1 MLKFVS
7 HSSLVRAQVKGFLL
21 LFTTTSSS
29 TLSSSSFNSNFNFR
43 FSSASTTSHSFTVSY
58 LINNY
63 GLSPQTALNVSRKLT
78 LSDTQKPDSVIAL
91 FTTHGFSNTQIRN
104 IIKREPCLLLCLDP
118 NKILL
123 PKFQFL
129 LSKGASTSDIVRIV
143 NANPKFLLR
152 SLHNHIIPTYDFIRG
167 FLQSDKQAITCIN
180 RYASFISDSRV
191 ETNVKLL
198 LDNGATHSNIATL
211 LRSSPRIYC
220 SSNLLET
227 IQELKQLGFNS
238 STSTFSIALVA
249 KRTVN
254 DTRWAEKVE
263 IFKKWGWSDED
274 ILQAFR
280 RQPYCMLS
288 SAQKIDAVLSA
299 WVDQLGLNSLD
310 LVNAPGIFLLRLE
323 KRVIP
328 RAAVLQFLV
337 SKGLRRRDASLSAP
351 FAVTE
356 KLFLDKF
363 VKCFKEDS
371 PHLLKLYQEKMNLAN
386 SMEKK
391 PS

>member
-1 MLKFVS
+1 MLKFIS
-7 HSSLVRAQVKGFLL
+7 HSALVPAQANGFLL

-29 TLSSSSFNSNFNFR
+29 SFNFR
-43 FSSASTTSHSFTVSY
+43 CISTSTSTSHSFTVSY
-58 LINNY
+58 LINNC
-63 GLSPQTALNVSRKLT
+63 GFTPQSALKASRKVT
-78 LSDTQKPDSVIAL
+78 LSDSQKPHSIL
-91 FTTHGFSNTQIRN
+91 QFFRSHNFSNPQLRDILT
-104 IIKREPCLLLCLDP
+104 REPGLLLCGDP
-118 NKILL
+118 NKVLL

-152 SLHNHIIPTYDFIRG
+152 SLLNHIIPTYHFVRG

-198 LDNGATHSNIATL
+198 LHNGATHSNIATL

-220 SSNLLET
+220 SSNLLDT

-238 STSTFSIALVA
+238 STSTFVVALVA

-254 DTRWAEKVE
+254 ETRWAEKVQ
-263 IFKKWGWSDED
+263 IFKKWGWSDEH

-288 SAQKIDAVLSA
+288 SVQKIDAVLSA
-299 WVDQLGLNSLD
+299 WVDKLGLNSLD

-337 SKGLRRRDASLSAP
+337 SKGLRRKNASLSAP
-351 FAVTE
+351 FAMAE

-371 PHLLKLYQEKMNLAN
+371 NHLLKLYQEKMNLAN

>member
-7 HSSLVRAQVKGFLL
+7 HSSLVRKGFLL
-21 LFTTTSSS
+21 LFTTTATSTRSSS
-29 TLSSSSFNSNFNFR
+29 LNSNFNFNFR
-43 FSSASTTSHSFTVSY
+43 FISTSTTSHSFTVSY

-63 GLSPQTALNVSRKLT
+63 DFSPQTALNVSRKLT
-78 LSDTQKPDSVIAL
+78 LSDSQKPDSVIAL
-91 FTTHGFSNTQIRN
+91 FNTHGFSNTQIRN
-104 IIKREPCLLLCLDP
+104 IIKREPRLLLCLDP
-118 NKILL
+118 NKVLL

-143 NANPKFLLR
+143 NANPRFLLR
-152 SLHNHIIPTYDFIRG
+152 SLPNHIIPTYHFMRG
-167 FLQSDKQAITCIN
+167 FLKSDKQTIKCIN

-191 ETNVKLL
+191 ESNVKLL

-211 LRSSPRIYC
+211 LRNSPRIYC

-238 STSTFSIALVA
+238 STSTFAVALVA
-249 KRTVN
+249 KKTVN
-254 DTRWAEKVE
+254 ETRWAEKVE
-263 IFKKWGWSDED
+263 IFKKWGWSDEH

-337 SKGLRRRDASLSAP
+337 SKGLRRKNASLSAP
-351 FAVTE
+351 FAMTE

-386 SMEKK
+386 SMEKS